1 VAGVVLGNRY
11 SIGYIELAYAFT
23 NNINFGQVRNAD
35 GNFISPSLNSTAAAA
50 VAAAP
55 ALPSGSDNW
64 EPVSITDAPGA
75 ESYPIASF
83 SYLLVY
89 QEQTDRAKGQALVDF
104 LWWVVHDGQRYSS
117 ALLYV
122 PLPSSVLALNEASI
136 RTITYQGSVLY
147 TG

>member
-1 VAGVVLGNRY
+1 
-11 SIGYIELAYAFT
+11 
-23 NNINFGQVRNAD
+23 VRNAV
-35 GNFISPSLNSTAAAA
+35 GNFVSPSLNSTTAAA

-55 ALPSGSDNW
+55 TLPSGSDSW

-83 SYLLVY
+83 SYVLVY

-104 LWWVVHDGQRYSS
+104 LWWVIHDGQQYSS

-122 PLPSSVLALNEASI
+122 PLPSSVVAINEASI
-136 RTITYQGSVLY
+136 RTITHQGSVLY